1 METNPKLSITY
12 DENKGIVVLCDKKP
26 LQNVKS
32 VCITQR
38 NDVSIELSIRVDV
51 FIESS

>member
-1 METNPKLSITY
+1 MENNPKLSITY

-32 VCITQR
+32 VCITQD
-38 NDVSIELSIRVDV
+38 NDVSVELSITVDI
-51 FIESS
+51 FL